1 MLNKKVA
8 KTFAFSV
15 SVVCGLVVSGLFASS
30 AHACVFDDVDHSV
43 YTNPSSSYL
52 SSLDSFDNLYSGK
65 KVSVEL
71 LNKCDYMTGGDCAP
85 LPPYASILDGV
96 DHSVYT
102 NPSSSYLSSLDSFD
116 NLYSGKKVSVE
127 LLNKCDYMTGGDC
140 APLPPYASILDGV
153 DSDTYVNPSSYH
165 LGDLDSFDNLY
176 SGKKA
181 SVELLNMGDY
191 TTGGDYTSLPSYD
204 FTFDGVNLDTYANPG
219 NTNIDDDIR
228 LDEVNAYDTISS
240 DSEIENELLEKHKEL
255 AEAKLNAKI
264 ALPVPGSQHN

>member
-96 DHSVYT
+96 D
-102 NPSSSYLSSLDSFD
+102 
-116 NLYSGKKVSVE
+116 
-127 LLNKCDYMTGGDC
+127 
-140 APLPPYASILDGV
+140 
-153 DSDTYVNPSSYH
+153 SD
-165 LGDLDSFDNLY
+165 
-176 SGKKA
+176 
-181 SVELLNMGDY
+181 
-191 TTGGDYTSLPSYD
+191 
-204 FTFDGVNLDTYANPG
+204 
-219 NTNIDDDIR
+219 
-228 LDEVNAYDTISS
+228 
-240 DSEIENELLEKHKEL
+240 
-255 AEAKLNAKI
+255 
-264 ALPVPGSQHN
+264 

>member
-52 SSLDSFDNLYSGK
+52 SS
-65 KVSVEL
+65 
-71 LNKCDYMTGGDCAP
+71 
-85 LPPYASILDGV
+85 
-96 DHSVYT
+96 
-102 NPSSSYLSSLDSFD
+102 
-116 NLYSGKKVSVE
+116 
-127 LLNKCDYMTGGDC
+127 
-140 APLPPYASILDGV
+140 
-153 DSDTYVNPSSYH
+153 
-165 LGDLDSFDNLY
+165 LDSFDNLY